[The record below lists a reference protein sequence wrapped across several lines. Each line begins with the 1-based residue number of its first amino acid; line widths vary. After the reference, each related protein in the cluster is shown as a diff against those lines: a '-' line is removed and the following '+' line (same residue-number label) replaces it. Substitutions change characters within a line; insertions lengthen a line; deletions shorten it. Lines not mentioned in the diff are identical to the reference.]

1 MKTKE
6 KIKNEQS
13 LIEELRLIRENL
25 NLEMKDLTITEVKE
39 FLNKKKTLHP
49 NAVWQ
54 K

>member
-1 MKTKE
+1 MKIKE

-13 LIEELRLIRENL
+13 LVDELRLIRDNL
-25 NLEMKDLTITEVKE
+25 NLEMKDLTIAEIKE

-49 NAVWQ
+49 NTVWQ